1 MTTDN
6 GLDEHEN
13 EYRYDSVACTLKC
26 VKQVHGGY
34 VLLGAVYS

>member
-6 GLDEHEN
+6 GLDENEN
-13 EYRYDSVACTLKC
+13 KYRYDSVACTLKY
-26 VKQVHGGY
+26 VHGGY